1 MRIILV
7 QAEIELAIRAY
18 VLTQISVKEGQEV
31 TIDFKNTR
39 GEDGATAEI
48 NITSPSLASVENAQR
63 PSQSPSLVQTTQTA
77 PKETKPSPAPV
88 VAPTA
93 VTTAP
98 VEQLAPAAFISTGEE
113 RVDPSVN
120 QEEEAPAIQA
130 AEAEEGQDE
139 QMPDPVTKPVAVE
152 DAAPAPKSLF
162 ANLTKPVN
170 PKT

>member
-18 VLTQISVKEGQEV
+18 VLTQISVKDGQEV

-48 NITSPSLASVENAQR
+48 NITSPSLVSVGNAQR
-63 PSQSPSLVQTTQTA
+63 AFQTASAGQTTQTA
-77 PKETKPSPAPV
+77 PKETKPSTAPAV
-88 VAPTA
+88 VPTP

-98 VEQLAPAAFISTGEE
+98 VEQPAPAASISSGEE

-120 QEEEAPAIQA
+120 QEEEAPVIQV
-130 AEAEEGQDE
+130 AEEETQ
-139 QMPDPVTKPVAVE
+139 PDPVTKPINN
-152 DAAPAPKSLF
+152 DGDLPPPKSPSLF